1 LICAKTVLAHTYFS
15 TLDAIGSSSSS
26 AASSLVFD
34 ARANSKAAYSSA
46 KWQISFRVSTGFHWF
61 SGFRELGNLET
72 QKPAHDPE
80 EKIKY

>member
-1 LICAKTVLAHTYFS
+1 MDLASEVFP
-15 TLDAIGSSSSS
+15 DA
-26 AASSLVFD
+26 
-34 ARANSKAAYSSA
+34 SA
-46 KWQISFRVSTGFHWF
+46 KWQNSFRVSTGFHWF